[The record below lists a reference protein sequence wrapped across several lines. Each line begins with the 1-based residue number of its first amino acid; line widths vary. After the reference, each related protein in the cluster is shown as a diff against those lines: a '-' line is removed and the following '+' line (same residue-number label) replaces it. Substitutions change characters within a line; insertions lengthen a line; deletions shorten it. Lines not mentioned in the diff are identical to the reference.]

1 MVSSN
6 GTFRDLAD
14 ISQAVKTVKTCIQN
28 ETFKLCF
35 ISTNILE
42 IKKNSIQPSYQTQ
55 YNIA

>member
-6 GTFRDLAD
+6 GTFRDFAD

-35 ISTNILE
+35 ISANILE
-42 IKKNSIQPSYQTQ
+42 IKKTPFNLATRH
-55 YNIA
+55 NIA